1 MVTVLWIA
9 VAIVFAVA
17 EVLTVAFFA
26 LFVTVAALGAA
37 VAAALGLDILWQAI
51 VFFVLAVVGLLG
63 GRPPLMRYLRRRRA
77 PALAS
82 GAQVMIGRTAL
93 VTDAISDAHQ
103 PGHVQIMG
111 ERWPA
116 ISADGS
122 PIKAGQQVLVLE
134 IRNATLVVAP

>member
-1 MVTVLWIA
+1 VAVFWIA
-9 VAIVFAVA
+9 IAIVFAVA

-26 LFVTVAALGAA
+26 LFVTIAALGAA
-37 VAAALGLDILWQAI
+37 VAAAAGLDIVGQSI
-51 VFFVLAVVGLLG
+51 VFFVLAVVGLVV
-63 GRPPLMRYLRRRRA
+63 GRPPLMRYLRRRRP
-77 PALAS
+77 PALPT
-82 GAQVMIGRTAL
+82 GAQVMVGRTAL
-93 VTDAISDAHQ
+93 VTDPIPDAHQ

-134 IRNATLVVAP
+134 IRNATLVVAK

>member
-1 MVTVLWIA
+1 MAVFWIA
-9 VAIVFAVA
+9 LAIVFAVA

-26 LFVTVAALGAA
+26 LFVAIAALGAA
-37 VAAALGLDILWQAI
+37 VAAAAGLDIVWQSI
-51 VFFVLAVVGLLG
+51 VFFVLALVGLVA
-63 GRPPLMRYLRRRRA
+63 GRPPLMGYVSRRRA

-93 VTDAISDAHQ
+93 VTDAIPDAHQ

-116 ISADGS
+116 VSADGS
-122 PIKAGQQVLVLE
+122 PIKAGQHVLVLE